1 MNDMTAVIVPKSDQ
15 INAEDFL
22 AGPGVF
28 TIDDV
33 SISPGTEQPV
43 SIKLAGE
50 KRVWRPC
57 KSMSRV
63 LVSAW
68 GPDARQYLGRSV
80 RLFCDPN
87 VTWGGMKVGGIRIS
101 HMSHIEREMVIA
113 LTATKGKKVM
123 ATIKPLQVEQ
133 PKQERQP
140 DPNAAANWANEHMA
154 QLGRIDALEDLDA
167 YIAKNAKTLARLKE
181 SRGDLHDKVLNAYD
195 VRRDMLTST
204 EGRAD
209 QDMGEGFNGADQDE
223 APFV

>member
-1 MNDMTAVIVPKSDQ
+1 MNDMSAVIVPKSDQ

-43 SIKLAGE
+43 SIKLTGE

-68 GPDARQYLGRSV
+68 GPDARQYVGRSV

-101 HMSHIEREMVIA
+101 HMSHIERDMVIA

-123 ATIKPLQVEQ
+123 ATIKPLVMEQ
-133 PKQERQP
+133 QRQP
-140 DPNAAANWANEHMA
+140 DPNAAANWANEHMSR
-154 QLGRIDALEDLDA
+154 LGQIDTPDDLVAHIAAGAKSVAKLE
-167 YIAKNAKTLARLKE
+167 TTRP
-181 SRGDLHDKVLNAYD
+181 DLHAKVIAAYD
-195 VRRDMLTST
+195 IRRDMMTPG
-204 EGRAD
+204 EGKAD
-209 QDMGEGFNGADQDE
+209 GDAGEGFTGAEDWSEQ
-223 APFV
+223 

>member
-1 MNDMTAVIVPKSDQ
+1 MNDMSAVIVPKSDQ

-22 AGPGVF
+22 AGPAIF
-28 TIDDV
+28 TIEDV

-43 SIKLAGE
+43 SIRLAGE

-63 LVSAW
+63 LVAAW
-68 GPDARQYLGRSV
+68 GPDAKVYVGRSV
-80 RLFCDPN
+80 KLFNDPN
-87 VTWGGMKVGGIRIS
+87 VTWAGMKVGGIRIS
-101 HMSHIEREMVIA
+101 HMSDIEREMVIA

-123 ATIKPLQVEQ
+123 ATIKPLQMEQ
-133 PKQERQP
+133 RQQRQA

-181 SRGDLHDKVLNAYD
+181 SRADLHDKVLNAYD
-195 VRRDMLTST
+195 VRRDMLTPT

-209 QDMGEGFNGADQDE
+209 QDMGEGFNGADDGE
-223 APFV
+223 GGF